1 MDARGKKELNR
12 GFKDVQRIDMSE
24 LGMVISFLTVLL
36 MYGTLSLTVL
46 FYHLQWQV
54 LNINCRHLT

>member
-1 MDARGKKELNR
+1 MCGTTYSSLQSSNTLNYR
-12 GFKDVQRIDMSE
+12 RM
-24 LGMVISFLTVLL
+24 ISFLTVLL

-54 LNINCRHLT
+54 LNINCGHLT